1 MHFLQP
7 RTPRRLALKA
17 ALATLWVFAFNAGA
31 SATELG
37 FLVNTVAAKLNE
49 QDMKLMREAALGLLK
64 EGDVG
69 ASRDWANPN
78 STATGKITVVKIF
91 KSTEGFAC
99 KSVRSEA
106 SAGGL
111 QGRDVYRV
119 CEVHPGKWRI
129 YAGARPAAS

>member
-1 MHFLQP
+1 MHFPQP
-7 RTPRRLALKA
+7 RNSRGLASKA
-17 ALATLWVFAFNAGA
+17 ALAALLVFAWSAGA
-31 SATELG
+31 TATELG

-49 QDMKLMREAALGLLK
+49 QDMKLMREAAVGLLK

-69 ASRDWANPN
+69 ASRDWANPKT
-78 STATGKITVVKIF
+78 TATGKITVVKIF
-91 KSTEGFAC
+91 KSTEGYAC
-99 KSVRSEA
+99 KSLRSEA

-129 YAGARPAAS
+129 YAGARPAAT